1 MAVPL
6 WLISQAPEE
15 EVYCLVPPA
24 QGVQAGYMNNPLPV
38 AKYRTLYGL
47 VDASYY
53 ITLVLKPQYVDRNK
67 AEDVFI
73 DSDTR

>member
-1 MAVPL
+1 
-6 WLISQAPEE
+6 
-15 EVYCLVPPA
+15 
-24 QGVQAGYMNNPLPV
+24 MNNPLPV

-53 ITLVLKPQYVDRNK
+53 ITLVLKLQYVDRNK

-73 DSDTR
+73 DSDTGQRVE